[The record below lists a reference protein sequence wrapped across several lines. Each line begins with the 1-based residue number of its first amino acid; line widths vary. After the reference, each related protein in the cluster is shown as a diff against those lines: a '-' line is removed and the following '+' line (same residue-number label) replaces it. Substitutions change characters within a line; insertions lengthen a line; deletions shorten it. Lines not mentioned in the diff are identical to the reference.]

1 MRKVKHRTGRADTRN
16 RELGHRNDSVVPPVD
31 GHGGGT
37 NLTRVA
43 PLRCRVAPV
52 LRAPASGPLR
62 WHSRRRI
69 PVGPKEP
76 DRGDAPRYD
85 DDRAPR
91 RSRAASCD
99 RLRGARIAQ
108 QKRERALWSAL
119 QRNVVSLSS
128 DGRRVTTSLLCSKTT
143 QAIDMARRFHFRRV
157 ATGLQTVWI
166 GWPITAQE
174 TSSRRFVIGLA
185 PRSS

>member
-1 MRKVKHRTGRADTRN
+1 MSKVKHRTGRADTRN

-31 GHGGGT
+31 GHDGGT

-43 PLRCRVAPV
+43 PSAVVRPRSCVP
-52 LRAPASGPLR
+52 P
-62 WHSRRRI
+62 RRGRFR
-69 PVGPKEP
+69 GTRGGEFLSDPKHPIEVTL
-76 DRGDAPRYD
+76 RYD
-85 DDRAPR
+85 DDGAPR

-166 GWPITAQE
+166 GWRITAQE